1 VWQAPGPVLWKSPD
15 GLATISREAD
25 RINSLAVSIS
35 DLLELEVLTDSEKE
49 LIADPPVHFLNFNV
63 RKISTTPKVHGVRG
77 LRCTVLLPSTIAY
90 LTVTLLRA
98 DQACAII

>member
-1 VWQAPGPVLWKSPD
+1 LWKSPD

-25 RINSLAVSIS
+25 RINSLVVSIS

-63 RKISTTPKVHGVRG
+63 RKITTTAKVHGVR
-77 LRCTVLLPSTIAY
+77 
-90 LTVTLLRA
+90 
-98 DQACAII
+98 